1 MPLAAIDRLS
11 ASTTVKVSVTFPVS
25 EVTAVLS
32 EAPAVALTSSTLP
45 VTWFADESSEI
56 VPSARSVT
64 FAGDDTFP
72 VPVMLPL
79 KVLSERSPV
88 VATMPPSTL
97 RLPVPVISSVT
108 F

>member
-1 MPLAAIDRLS
+1 M
-11 ASTTVKVSVTFPVS
+11 
-25 EVTAVLS
+25 
-32 EAPAVALTSSTLP
+32 TSSTLP